1 MRHLPAA
8 IAAVALAVSAHT
20 RWTTRRAIQRHTRHV
35 HDPSPFTERLRARQ
49 RAEGE
54 DRISVNGKVHR

>member
-20 RWTTRRAIQRHTRHV
+20 RWTTRRAIRRHGV
-35 HDPSPFTERLRARQ
+35 APNDFLPRLRARQ
-49 RAEGE
+49 RAEDE
-54 DRISVNGKVHR
+54 HTVSVNGQHRQ